1 MHSVT
6 TSKGPAVGV
15 PIFEQIGTI
24 TIDVL
29 PVELYATQ
37 RFDNLD
43 AMYFLNTAQRNYIKK
58 HKTDFNTF
66 SIPKKLIFFEN
77 SIQKDIKLRN
87 ALKGM
92 IIGLFQTSEYESY
105 IQNSSALNKRMMHL
119 LIERYKSQV
128 QLFE

>member
-24 TIDVL
+24 TIDVP

-43 AMYFLNTAQRNYIKK
+43 AMYFLNEAQRIYIKNHDVEQQLIRSAK
-58 HKTDFNTF
+58 LYKFDVLVFIRTTDERVVTLGKLLFN
-66 SIPKKLIFFEN
+66 
-77 SIQKDIKLRN
+77 
-87 ALKGM
+87 G
-92 IIGLFQTSEYESY
+92 
-105 IQNSSALNKRMMHL
+105 
-119 LIERYKSQV
+119 
-128 QLFE
+128 